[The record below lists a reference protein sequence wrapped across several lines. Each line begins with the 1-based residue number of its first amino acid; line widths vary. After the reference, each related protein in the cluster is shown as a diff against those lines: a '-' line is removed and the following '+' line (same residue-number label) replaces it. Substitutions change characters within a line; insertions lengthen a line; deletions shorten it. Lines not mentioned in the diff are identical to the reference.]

1 MNFQNG
7 MENITTQI
15 YVVLSE
21 AGHNTVWTCL
31 LFSEPGW
38 YIAASK
44 TFQNC
49 EETQKKTF
57 IICRL
62 GYSHLKNNMDGWNVH
77 WPPPKNN
84 TLAAGWF
91 GLALIH
97 GQDWC
102 IAASKTIGM
111 IDLPQEQHLSAGLI
125 GACPVWRSRLGKPLQ
140 LRALTFMDPCV
151 PSFAELDRRWN
162 IHKTRPFIQA
172 QMFAGRKKT
181 LCGSGMIIQ

>member
-1 MNFQNG
+1 
-7 MENITTQI
+7 
-15 YVVLSE
+15 
-21 AGHNTVWTCL
+21 
-31 LFSEPGW
+31 
-38 YIAASK
+38 
-44 TFQNC
+44 
-49 EETQKKTF
+49 
-57 IICRL
+57 
-62 GYSHLKNNMDGWNVH
+62 MDGWNVH

-125 GACPVWRSRLGKPLQ
+125 GACPAWRSRLGKPLQ

-172 QMFAGRKKT
+172 QMFAGRKRRYVVQEWKSNSEKNYIHFDIKFRKIWFN
-181 LCGSGMIIQ
+181 LPGARDVMWLRIDNPRAA